1 MTLTQSWFSLSITD
15 RFRLHE
21 KWMEPLYSM
30 QMCLNLNSFLWPAGG
45 DFTGFKKKSLYLS
58 LWGKM
63 TRPLT
68 LSQYFVRLWPLL
80 GTKKKKIEVQMSST
94 TKWVMS
100 QRVHTW
106 SQLQRTSYKQVSVK
120 CRVNAGHNNKIVPC
134 FPSSALNT
142 HSNLPCSL
150 TVTAISH
157 ATRSDSSA
165 MNGRLLL
172 HPAKCVSISE
182 EVKN

>member
-1 MTLTQSWFSLSITD
+1 MRKNDPTSNSITV
-15 RFRLHE
+15 FCPIMATS
-21 KWMEPLYSM
+21 WY
-30 QMCLNLNSFLWPAGG
+30 
-45 DFTGFKKKSLYLS
+45 
-58 LWGKM
+58 
-63 TRPLT
+63 
-68 LSQYFVRLWPLL
+68 
-80 GTKKKKIEVQMSST
+80 KKKKIEVQMSST